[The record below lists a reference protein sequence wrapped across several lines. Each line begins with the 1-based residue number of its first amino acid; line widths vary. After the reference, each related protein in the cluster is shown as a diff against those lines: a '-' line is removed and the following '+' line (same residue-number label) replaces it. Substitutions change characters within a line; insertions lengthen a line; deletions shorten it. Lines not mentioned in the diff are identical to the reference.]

1 MALGKLGKYERVDV
15 LGHGVSGIVY
25 LAWDTLLKKQIAL
38 KEIDLQAA
46 DVSRFLEEAR
56 VMDRLHHPNI
66 VRVNGVDMIDG
77 RVVIDME
84 YVKGQNLQELLRREG
99 RLPVDRAL
107 DIAIQTLDALD
118 YAHRMRTVHRDIKP
132 ANILLSRT
140 GEVKLVDFGLAEI
153 LATNSYAGG
162 AGTYAYMA
170 PEDFEEE
177 HRSDHQS
184 DIWAVGVTLYEMLTG
199 VRPFQPAR
207 PKDPFAWRRTL
218 LNEPLLPLCAAL
230 GMLGADQGEPGE
242 ADTERRLSAL
252 QAILDRALARDKRAR
267 YATAGE
273 FRDDLIALREQRA
286 PLFAQ
291 RGTTRR
297 TEPTVSP
304 FVQPSSAG
312 DGGAATATALAAV
325 AATRRP
331 PVGGA
336 GATDTPMR
344 RRFSLLPRR
353 KAAPPAQ
360 VRVEPEAIYF
370 GAVRKG
376 DERAAKVTV
385 RIDGGEGKM
394 TGRVVSMP
402 DWVTVSPSHFRRR
415 KQALTIT
422 ALSARVWQTGDYRGD
437 IRLETSGG
445 EARIPVE
452 IRVLKPRPRFSEV
465 ALWLVPLFL
474 AVLLPALTVAWG
486 AHAQMARFLV
496 PSAALGSGLLAA
508 MLLLVVFAADLGFA
522 EKMACG
528 VLLTAM
534 TMVLGVTVGVS
545 LRTGQTD
552 SLGALLATGVPIGL
566 MLLLQALSRRHWQ
579 AWACAIILLS
589 LLTAGTFAAVLSG
602 RL

>member
-207 PKDPFAWRRTL
+207 SKDPFAWRRTL
-218 LNEPLLPLCAAL
+218 LNESPLPLCAAL

-297 TEPTVSP
+297 TEPAVSP
-304 FVQPSSAG
+304 FVQPSSTG
-312 DGGAATATALAAV
+312 DGDVATATALAAV
-325 AATRRP
+325 VATRRP

-402 DWVTVSPSHFRRR
+402 DWVTVSPPHFRRR
-415 KQALTIT
+415 KQALTVT
-422 ALSARVWQTGDYRGD
+422 ARSERVWQTGDYRGD

-445 EARIPVE
+445 KARIPVE

-474 AVLLPALTVAWG
+474 TVLLPALTVVWG
-486 AHAQMARFLV
+486 AQEPVARLLV